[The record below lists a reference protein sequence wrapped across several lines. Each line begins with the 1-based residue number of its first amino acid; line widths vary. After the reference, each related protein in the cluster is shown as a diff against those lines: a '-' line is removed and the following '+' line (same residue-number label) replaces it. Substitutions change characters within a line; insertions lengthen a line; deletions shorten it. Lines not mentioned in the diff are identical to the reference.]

1 MANICE
7 RIVTINEEVDVGTI
21 ADILG
26 EKMYRFAS
34 FEYMRLFPGQTMSDT
49 EYEVIK
55 KLILEELK

>member
-7 RIVTINEEVDVGTI
+7 RIIIINEEVDVETI

-34 FEYMRLFPGQTMSDT
+34 FEYMRLFPGQIMTDQ
-49 EYEVIK
+49 EYDAIK
-55 KLILEELK
+55 RLIIEELK